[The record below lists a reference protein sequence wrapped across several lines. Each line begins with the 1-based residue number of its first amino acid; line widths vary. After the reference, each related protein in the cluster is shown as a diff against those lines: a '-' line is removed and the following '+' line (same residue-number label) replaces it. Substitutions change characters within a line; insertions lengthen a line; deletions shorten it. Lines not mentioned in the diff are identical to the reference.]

1 MRSSNLIYQII
12 KYFCTHFIYS
22 LMRNSEINISVTLDE
37 DNVPERLRWMAE
49 DSPAEGWQEA
59 KAVALSI
66 WDGTM
71 QGTLKIDLWSKE
83 MEVREMKRFA
93 IEIMAGIADS
103 IRRSTSDEIMAMDID
118 NLCKNL
124 SDRLERE
131 LSMA

>member
-1 MRSSNLIYQII
+1 
-12 KYFCTHFIYS
+12 
-22 LMRNSEINISVTLDE
+22 MRNSEINISVTLDE

-59 KAVALSI
+59 KAVALAI

-103 IRRSTSDEIMAMDID
+103 IRRATADEMMAMDID